1 MPCLYVIDSKMCVDK
16 GEREGDIIWN
26 RNGNGNDNDEE
37 GVESVGNGG
46 NDYIEND
53 DNDDDED
60 NDLDEFEYVSK
71 YVDSRIC
78 GIPIIEVKHTEET
91 KKFKAE

>member
-1 MPCLYVIDSKMCVDK
+1 MCIDK
-16 GEREGDIIWN
+16 GEYEGDIIQN
-26 RNGNGNDNDEE
+26 KNGNSNDNDEE
-37 GVESVGNGG
+37 GAESVGNGG

-60 NDLDEFEYVSK
+60 NDLDECKYASK
-71 YVDSRIC
+71 YVDSGTW